1 MEVGKST
8 GYIIHGWVWVG
19 MEIWYITLYRVGG
32 TRGSQKMIIFRYII
46 CARPQAS
53 RCDRV
58 SHGFVDVNVDARSSR
73 LSRFITLV
81 AGEKF

>member
-32 TRGSQKMIIFRYII
+32 IRGSQKMIIFRYII
-46 CARPQAS
+46 GAY
-53 RCDRV
+53 V
-58 SHGFVDVNVDARSSR
+58 HGPKLVDVTVFPTA
-73 LSRFITLV
+73 L
-81 AGEKF
+81 